1 MEARSNKRFTDERD
15 GGLRGFSFVEL
26 VVSVALV
33 SLIAATLSFAL
44 FRSSQK
50 TGRISATLA
59 VQHSGEDLIRQIT
72 EDCRLAESIQKL
84 AAESFEIK
92 TRIIGNPI
100 VTITYTRN
108 AADQTLNRSE
118 DVNPP
123 EVVGRKVTSF
133 DLVPELPA
141 GELTGKL
148 RSVTIELQIGSDQRV
163 KRFHHRV
170 SLLREPDWL

>member
-1 MEARSNKRFTDERD
+1 MEARSNKRFTDERVR
-15 GGLRGFSFVEL
+15 GLRGFSFVEL

-33 SLIAATLSFAL
+33 SLIATTLSFAL
-44 FRSSQK
+44 FRSNQK
-50 TGRISATLA
+50 TDRISAMLA
-59 VQHSGEDLIRQIT
+59 VQHSGEDLIRRIT

-92 TRIIGNPI
+92 TRIIPNPI
-100 VTITYTRN
+100 ITITYTRN
-108 AADQTLNRSE
+108 AANQTLNRSE
-118 DVNPP
+118 DANPP

-148 RSVTIELQIGSDQRV
+148 RSVTIELQIGSDQRAES
-163 KRFHHRV
+163 FHRRV